1 MRNQVCA
8 LSVVVAALAVA
19 APADADPG
27 AFGTCLND
35 SMTGKERKELAK
47 WIFFALSAHPEM
59 ESFARVSPDA
69 RTKQD
74 KVVAALITRLLV
86 SDCATE
92 FRAANAADAN
102 AVGSAFSLV
111 GEAAMQELMRAPE
124 VEAAIGSYGNH
135 VDQNL
140 IQSVLTKE

>member
-1 MRNQVCA
+1 MRSQFRA
-8 LSVVVAALAVA
+8 LAVLVAALAM
-19 APADADPG
+19 APAAEADSG
-27 AFGTCLND
+27 AFGTCLTD

-59 ESFARVSPDA
+59 GSFASVSPDA

-92 FRAANAADAN
+92 FRAANAADPN

-124 VEAAIGSYGNH
+124 VEAAISSYGSH
-135 VDQNL
+135 VDQSL